1 MHKILCATL
10 YLQVDEPEAG
20 VQEGGDSVFNYSRCV
35 LWRGLLHMAQT
46 DAERRNNGDHMIADW
61 RLDMVEFWNQNHYK
75 YLILGHRLLAGTC
88 TMKILF
94 LTHFSL
100 CVIKFR

>member
-1 MHKILCATL
+1 MHKISCATL
-10 YLQVDEPEAG
+10 YLQVDEHEAG
-20 VQEGGDSVFNYSRCV
+20 IQESGDSLFNYRRCV

-75 YLILGHRLLAGTC
+75 YLILGHRLLAGIC
-88 TMKILF
+88 
-94 LTHFSL
+94 SAQ
-100 CVIKFR
+100 